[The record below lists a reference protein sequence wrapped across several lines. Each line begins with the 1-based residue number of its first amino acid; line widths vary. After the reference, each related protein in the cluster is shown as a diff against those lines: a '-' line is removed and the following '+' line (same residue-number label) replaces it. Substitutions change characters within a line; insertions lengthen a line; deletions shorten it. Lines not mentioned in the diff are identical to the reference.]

1 VTAAAFPR
9 KLDASGGALY
19 AGVTA
24 ALFADA
30 AGPARWTAVL
40 AGGALLGAGWWL
52 APRTDPRGGLIAV
65 AVGAVLFRLLLLPA
79 PGGSTDVYRYLW
91 DGRVQAA
98 GINPY
103 AHAPT
108 DPALVGLRDR
118 TVWPRINHRDDRT
131 IYPPA
136 AQATFRAA
144 HAIGLRTPT
153 GFTAVVI
160 AADLAA
166 IGLLVRLVRRA
177 GRDPRLAVVYAWH
190 PLALLGFAHAAH
202 LESFVVLTVLAA
214 ALAWRAGR
222 PARTGAL
229 LGLAASLKL
238 LPLVLLPAFLRGRDG
253 RWRWRDAI
261 TTVVTALAVLAAGY
275 LPYLPGA
282 DDAIGYLPGFLAEEG
297 YTDGAGFLPLAALG
311 LDGRLLGALVMTAVA
326 VAVLRSR
333 RAAAARAAWLLGAL
347 LVITTPA
354 QSWYAAPLVA
364 MAVAGGAG
372 AAWPWFGLGLE
383 AGLAASFFRP
393 ERLPLHLAIRGVAA
407 AAMTVVALLASRMT
421 SARRALLGTAGR

>member
-1 VTAAAFPR
+1 MTAAAFPR
-9 KLDASGGALY
+9 KLDASGGSSRATAALWGLVGLGGALY

-40 AGGALLGAGWWL
+40 AGGELLGAGWWL

-177 GRDPRLAVVYAWH
+177 GRDHTTGRRVRVASPGAARLRSRG
-190 PLALLGFAHAAH
+190 PPGELR
-202 LESFVVLTVLAA
+202 
-214 ALAWRAGR
+214 RAGGPGRGPGVDDR

-253 RWRWRDAI
+253 RWGWRDAI
-261 TTVVTALAVLAAGY
+261 TTVVTALAVLVAGY
-275 LPYLPGA
+275 LPHLSVR
-282 DDAIGYLPGFLAEEG
+282 
-297 YTDGAGFLPLAALG
+297 T
-311 LDGRLLGALVMTAVA
+311 T
-326 VAVLRSR
+326 RSASYRGSWPR
-333 RAAAARAAWLLGAL
+333 RATRTARDSCRW
-347 LVITTPA
+347 
-354 QSWYAAPLVA
+354 
-364 MAVAGGAG
+364 
-372 AAWPWFGLGLE
+372 
-383 AGLAASFFRP
+383 R
-393 ERLPLHLAIRGVAA
+393 R
-407 AAMTVVALLASRMT
+407 
-421 SARRALLGTAGR
+421 SARTVACWARWS